1 MDFQNLEF
9 LQLALAIV
17 GALLAVSEAL
27 SFIPSIKANG
37 IFQVVI
43 NVLVKCKD
51 FLVGLVKKPEA

>member
-1 MDFQNLEF
+1 MDFQNIEL
-9 LQLALAIV
+9 LQLLLAIV
-17 GALLAVSEAL
+17 AALLAVSEAL

-37 IFQVVI
+37 VFQVVI